1 MKPTT
6 VEEYFATLTDEQ
18 HSALTKLRKIIT
30 DSIPDGAV
38 EVISYG
44 MPAIKY
50 KGMLVYYSAFKN
62 HYSLFPGSKGTLGK
76 FAAEMEPYIASV
88 GTLQFKY
95 NKPLPVTLIKKIVK
109 ERIKENEAKE
119 LAKLAKKKSK

>member
-6 VEEYFATLTDEQ
+6 VEEYFATLTEEQ
-18 HSALTKLRKIIT
+18 NNALTKLRKVIA
-30 DSIPDGAV
+30 DSVPDDAA

-44 MPAIKY
+44 MPAVKY

-76 FAAEMEPYIASV
+76 FADEMGPYIASV

-95 NKPLPVTLIKKIVK
+95 DKALPVSLIKKIVK

-119 LAKLAKKKSK
+119 LAKAAKKKK

>member
-1 MKPTT
+1 MKPST
-6 VEEYFATLTDEQ
+6 VEEYFATLTEEQ
-18 HSALTKLRKIIT
+18 KTALTKLRKVILDT
-30 DSIPDGAV
+30 VPEGST

-76 FAAEMEPYIASV
+76 FADEMQPYIASV

-95 NKPLPVTLIKKIVK
+95 DKALPVNLIKKIVK

-119 LAKLAKKKSK
+119 LAKAAKKKSK